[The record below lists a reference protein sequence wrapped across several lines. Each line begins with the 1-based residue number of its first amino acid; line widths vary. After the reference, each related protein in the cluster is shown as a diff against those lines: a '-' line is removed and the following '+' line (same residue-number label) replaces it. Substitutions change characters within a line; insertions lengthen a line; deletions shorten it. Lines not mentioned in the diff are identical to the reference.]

1 MTKPISELLDYL
13 AEKIEYLENEISDV
27 DIEEEPST
35 YWYVFS
41 GIRVYKSIAKEV
53 EENYL

>member
-13 AEKIEYLENEISDV
+13 AEKIEYLENDISDV
-27 DIEEEPST
+27 DRKEEPST

-41 GIRVYKSIAKEV
+41 AIEVYKSIAKKI
-53 EENYL
+53 EEEYL

>member
-13 AEKIEYLENEISDV
+13 AEKIEYLENDLSNLHHD
-27 DIEEEPST
+27 EEEST

-41 GIRVYKSIAKEV
+41 AIRVYKSVAKEV